1 MTLDDAARVSK
12 SSRMWSD
19 KLSDGGTVAEIVI
32 SLSFV
37 ILLISGLVARR
48 RGAGGVM
55 FKYATAW
62 IVIAA
67 ILLIGYGMK
76 DEAMRFGRKLLS
88 ELVPSMGLQSES
100 AMSFRASSNG
110 HFMVDALVDGR
121 PIQFMIDSGA
131 SDVTLSLRDAERLGL
146 DRAALKFDRTYQTA
160 NGVVRGAAVR
170 LKRVEIGSIALDDVR
185 ASVNEAPMGV
195 SLLGM
200 SFLSRLSSWRVDGD
214 RLTLVR

>member
-1 MTLDDAARVSK
+1 
-12 SSRMWSD
+12 MWSD
-19 KLSDGGTVAEIVI
+19 KLSDGGTIAEIVI

-37 ILLISGLVARR
+37 ILLISGLIARR
-48 RGAGGVM
+48 RGAGGMM

-67 ILLIGYGMK
+67 VLLIVYGMK
-76 DEAMRFGRKLLS
+76 EEAARFGRKLLS
-88 ELVPSMGLQSES
+88 ELMPSMGIQDENTI
-100 AMSFRASSNG
+100 SFRASVNG
-110 HFMVDALVDGR
+110 HFMVDVLVDGKL
-121 PIQFMIDSGA
+121 IQFMVDSGA

-160 NGVVRGAAVR
+160 NGVVRGAPVR
-170 LKRVEIGSIALDDVR
+170 LKRVEIGPIAVDDVR
-185 ASVNEAPMGV
+185 ASVNEAPMGT

-200 SFLSRLSSWRVDGD
+200 SFLSRLASWRVEGD